1 MRAQLEHL
9 RDMAGRPNVD
19 VQIVPFSAGA
29 HAGVLG
35 SFVVMKFRDERHPA
49 LAYIETIAGQL
60 FLEKTVEVREYE
72 DAFDRL
78 TKKALRA
85 EDTIAVIA
93 AAVATI

>member
-1 MRAQLEHL
+1 MREQLEHL
-9 RDMAGRPNVD
+9 RDMAGLPNVD
-19 VQIVPFSAGA
+19 VRIVPFSAGA

-35 SFVVMKFRDERHPA
+35 SFVVMRFRDERDPA
-49 LAYIETIAGQL
+49 LAYVETIAGQL
-60 FLEKTVEVREYE
+60 FVEKASEVREYE

-85 EDTIAVIA
+85 EDTMAVIA